1 MSRVVAVAMALGI
14 LASSAPPS
22 AERRCV
28 YQEALEATRDLYL
41 RPLGQLDLLV
51 ELQTEGM
58 DGRLSD
64 GYLLV
69 WVNVRSV
76 VDCAPGGKPV
86 VLRVSRPFRNVPLVA
101 R

>member
-1 MSRVVAVAMALGI
+1 VSRVVAVAMALGI

-22 AERRCV
+22 AECRCV

-86 VLRVSRPFRNVPLVA
+86 VLRVSRLFRNVPLVA